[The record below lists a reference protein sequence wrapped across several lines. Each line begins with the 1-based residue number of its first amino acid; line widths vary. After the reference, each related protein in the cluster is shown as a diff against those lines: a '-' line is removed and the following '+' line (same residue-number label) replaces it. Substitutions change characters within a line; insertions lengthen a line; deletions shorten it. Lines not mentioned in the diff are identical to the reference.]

1 MTLPCACAPSAK
13 QATSRIVA
21 KAMPRYAGRRV
32 LIVDDNPDAA
42 EILAKA
48 IGEAGHE
55 VRTAGDGPSALR
67 LVETFVPDVALLDIG
82 LPVMDGYE
90 LAGLLRR
97 IPSLSRT
104 SLVALTGYAG
114 DGDRERSL
122 AGGFVEHFAKPL
134 PLGRVLEC
142 IDRLA
147 RRPD

>member
-1 MTLPCACAPSAK
+1 
-13 QATSRIVA
+13 
-21 KAMPRYAGRRV
+21 
-32 LIVDDNPDAA
+32 
-42 EILAKA
+42 
-48 IGEAGHE
+48 
-55 VRTAGDGPSALR
+55 
-67 LVETFVPDVALLDIG
+67 
-82 LPVMDGYE
+82 MDGYE